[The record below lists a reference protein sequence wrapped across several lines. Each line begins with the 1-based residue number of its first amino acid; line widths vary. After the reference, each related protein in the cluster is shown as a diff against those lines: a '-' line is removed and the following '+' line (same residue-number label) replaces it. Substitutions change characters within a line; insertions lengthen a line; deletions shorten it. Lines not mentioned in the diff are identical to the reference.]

1 MVGPL
6 RCGHLGRVLHVRRKR
21 CRPAG
26 GEPPVERRRHCEGQL
41 SQESLF
47 FLDLAF
53 ARNQYSILE
62 NESPYHKFAGSIF
75 GSVTLAMTMS
85 PRQGDLEPHACK
97 TPVKPQ
103 TPPPRGPGD
112 ASPPPPVQLP
122 VLRLCGAEKEPP
134 SWDEMQRRA
143 FEVAMVLRVQ
153 PTADAFE
160 HTYNETQSLLAVIS
174 ALRSEAERDAT
185 LLHSGRCWGVQQD
198 PPTATSADHAAE
210 QTDAALSL
218 GLARLRQHLRIK
230 IADPE
235 DLNCAQQALHEVA
248 DFFEKL
254 AAMAGEHAP
263 ARGCSFELFQR
274 MLRE

>member
-1 MVGPL
+1 MWASGPGAACAAQALPSSRWRAARRAPQTLRGTAQSRFFVFCILPL
-6 RCGHLGRVLHVRRKR
+6 REIKYGI
-21 CRPAG
+21 
-26 GEPPVERRRHCEGQL
+26 EQ
-41 SQESLF
+41 
-47 FLDLAF
+47 
-53 ARNQYSILE
+53 
-62 NESPYHKFAGSIF
+62 FAGSTSKV
-75 GSVTLAMTMS
+75 SVRLTLHCTALTMTMS
-85 PRQGDLEPHACK
+85 PRHGDAEALEPHACK

-143 FEVAMVLRVQ
+143 FEVAMILRVQ
-153 PTADAFE
+153 QTADAFE
-160 HTYNETQSLLAVIS
+160 YIYNETQSLLAVIS
-174 ALRSEAERDAT
+174 VLRAEADRDAT

-198 PPTATSADHAAE
+198 PPTATSADHAVE

>member
-1 MVGPL
+1 MCGASAAVQPVESRPSSAADIARDSSVKNPCFFWILPL
-6 RCGHLGRVLHVRRKR
+6 REISIQYWKTNPL
-21 CRPAG
+21 
-26 GEPPVERRRHCEGQL
+26 
-41 SQESLF
+41 
-47 FLDLAF
+47 
-53 ARNQYSILE
+53 RNS
-62 NESPYHKFAGSIF
+62 YHKFAGSIF

-160 HTYNETQSLLAVIS
+160 HIYNETQSLLAVIS

>member
-1 MVGPL
+1 
-6 RCGHLGRVLHVRRKR
+6 
-21 CRPAG
+21 
-26 GEPPVERRRHCEGQL
+26 
-41 SQESLF
+41 
-47 FLDLAF
+47 
-53 ARNQYSILE
+53 
-62 NESPYHKFAGSIF
+62 
-75 GSVTLAMTMS
+75 MTMS
-85 PRQGDLEPHACK
+85 PRHGDAEALEPHACK